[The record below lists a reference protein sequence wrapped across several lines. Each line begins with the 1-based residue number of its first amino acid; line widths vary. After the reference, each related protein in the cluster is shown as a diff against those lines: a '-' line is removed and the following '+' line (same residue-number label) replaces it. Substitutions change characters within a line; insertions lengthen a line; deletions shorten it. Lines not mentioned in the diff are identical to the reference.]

1 MDRLTPKE
9 LYCVMGCNDAM
20 TKYFSQLK
28 SKLLT
33 PPAPALVADSLNATS
48 LKLEWNFSEAK
59 REGLVQHVQWRYEEL
74 TATWHY
80 CRNATWSHDGTVVL
94 VENLQPYTKY
104 RVSTAGL
111 FNQVLIMA
119 SSFGSC

>member
-1 MDRLTPKE
+1 LNSSCQQVCNGPMDRLTPKA

-48 LKLEWNFSEAK
+48 LKLEWNFPEAK
-59 REGLVQHVQWRYEEL
+59 RVGLTYHVQWKYEEL
-74 TATWHY
+74 TATWHF
-80 CRNATWSHDGTVVL
+80 CRNATWNQDDTVVL
-94 VENLQPYTKY
+94 IENLQPYTKY
-104 RVSTAGL
+104 RVLDLGE
-111 FNQVLIMA
+111 F
-119 SSFGSC
+119 